1 MLGATVAS
9 AYKVELDVSAR
20 PGDTVTAGGYEFVFK
35 DVRKLEGPNFVAD
48 EGEFELRDEGTLVAV
63 LTPQIRTYQVQT
75 EPMTEAA
82 IDTNVVRDVF
92 VALGEPLGDNAW
104 SLRLQVKPLIGF
116 LWLGSGLMVLGG
128 LFAIT
133 DRRYR
138 VAVRQTQQAAAQPA
152 TGAA

>member
-1 MLGATVAS
+1 
-9 AYKVELDVSAR
+9 
-20 PGDTVTAGGYEFVFK
+20 
-35 DVRKLEGPNFVAD
+35 
-48 EGEFELRDEGTLVAV
+48 
-63 LTPQIRTYQVQT
+63 
-75 EPMTEAA
+75 MTEAA

-128 LFAIT
+128 LVALT

-138 VAVRQTQQAAAQPA
+138 AIVRQTQQATVRPA